1 MGCSCRSPLPC
12 CTGRSY
18 RRSGSADLGLMLPSL
33 SSFSSKQVFQG
44 HTPLLYCDGRWDP
57 NISMLAE
64 LITYSKT
71 PRDCCLSEVSHILKY
86 FQNKPARDSFITTF
100 FFFFSALKPFLIRPL
115 EQIFHRIIWLF
126 VAKEHNGEVGIY
138 SLSTCNLYIFVLRC
152 FFPSQFFHVCQL
164 AMVIVQEHFFRR
176 GISESGYFCT
186 WHLQKRPSLL
196 GALHNAC
203 LKSIFKFSV
212 SLRMMGQVILIH
224 LPL

>member
-1 MGCSCRSPLPC
+1 MADEILTSQCLQSSLPIVKPHE
-12 CTGRSY
+12 TVVWVRFLTFWNIFRISLLETV
-18 RRSGSADLGLMLPSL
+18 SLLP
-33 SSFSSKQVFQG
+33 
-44 HTPLLYCDGRWDP
+44 
-57 NISMLAE
+57 
-64 LITYSKT
+64 
-71 PRDCCLSEVSHILKY
+71 
-86 FQNKPARDSFITTF
+86 F

-138 SLSTCNLYIFVLRC
+138 PLSTCNLYIFVLRC
-152 FFPSQFFHVCQL
+152 FFPSQFFHVYQL

-186 WHLQKRPSLL
+186 WHLQTCPSLL
-196 GALHNAC
+196 GALDNAC
-203 LKSIFKFSV
+203 LKSFFKFSV